1 MALIGVF
8 GLNMSSKSGGA
19 YYLING
25 LMTHAQHSKNSFL
38 YIHEGTST
46 QAPFPDNVESVVRN
60 KVTRFCVQG
69 LLALPFVDI
78 LLSSETIA
86 FRLLSAASGLVPR
99 RLCRADVWLWPH
111 CFSPVPSITPIVAFF
126 HDMKHLHHPEFYSSG
141 VLFRR
146 KRAELSMRRCAAI
159 LCPSNV
165 VKTDLVRTY
174 PRMGERTTVCW
185 EMACEVVS
193 REHCER
199 EIRAIRN
206 SHGTDALFL
215 YVAAD
220 WSHKNHTL
228 LVESAM
234 YLQMRTNHSFKVI
247 FVGPRRTHRLQR
259 LIAERQAADLVID
272 VGPVTRTQLAAY
284 FYTATCL
291 VHPSLHEGFGIPLV
305 EAMKCGTPIVAS
317 NIASIPEVCEDA
329 AVLLPP
335 TDAHGWAKEMHRMIV
350 DKEHRAKCSQ
360 ASLNRGMLFS
370 WEHCWQTIDE
380 VLFKVISTRRQ
391 RT

>member
-25 LMTHAQHSKNSFL
+25 LMAHAQHSKNSFL

-46 QAPFPDNVESVVRN
+46 KAPFPDNVESVVRN
-60 KVTRFCVQG
+60 TATRFCVQG

-78 LLSSETIA
+78 LLSSEAIA
-86 FRLLSAASGLVPR
+86 FRLLSAASGIVPQ

-111 CFSPVPSITPIVAFF
+111 CCSPVPSLTLVVAFF
-126 HDMKHLHHPEFYSSG
+126 HDMNHQHHPEFYSPG

-146 KRAELSMRRCAAI
+146 KRAELSMGRCAAI
-159 LCPSNV
+159 LCPSDV
-165 VKTDLVRTY
+165 VRTDLVRTY
-174 PRMGERTTVCW
+174 PRMSERTTVCW
-185 EMACEVVS
+185 ETACEVVS

-206 SHGTDALFL
+206 SHGTDTLFL

-220 WSHKNHTL
+220 WPHKNHAL
-228 LVESAM
+228 LIESAM
-234 YLQMRTNHSFKVI
+234 DLQMRTNHSFKVV

-259 LIAERQAADLVID
+259 LIAGRQATDLVVD
-272 VGPVTRTQLAAY
+272 VGPVTRMQLAAY

-317 NIASIPEVCEDA
+317 NIASIPEVCGDA

-335 TDAHGWAKEMHRMIV
+335 TDAYGWAREMLRMIV

-360 ASLNRGMLFS
+360 SSLDRGMLFS
-370 WEHCWQTIDE
+370 WERCWRTIDE
-380 VLFKVISTRRQ
+380 VLSKVISARRQ